1 MNAFKHIFAA
11 LIAAASLISCEVS
24 GVIDPTAA
32 NDDGSPVF
40 TASFEDTRV
49 FLDLEMH
56 TCFNADDRI
65 SLFKSSVNE
74 QYRFEGHTGDRSGMF
89 SKAPEDSSV
98 PGSPASA
105 TYAVYPFNPANTL
118 SPSELLYFEL
128 PQVQAYAE
136 GSFAPGSNTMIAV
149 TEGPSDKFLQ
159 FKNLCGVLVVK
170 LYGTGKVKSLTL
182 RGNDGE
188 KIAGSASANAVYG
201 KEPFLIVSSSALGS
215 ITVDCGDGVQLGSDA
230 DNATG
235 FWFVIPP
242 VEFPKGFTVQV
253 QGEGQNQAVLTTSA
267 SRTIAR
273 NEVVTMTPAKAD
285 FIVPAGNVVFDDPS
299 FKSYCVRE
307 FDKDGDGEVSYAE
320 AYLADSI
327 KVSRKSIASM
337 KGLEAFVNV
346 RYLDC
351 SRNRLTELSVAK
363 LPRLKELYCNSNLI
377 SELDLSG
384 NLRLEILQCGSNQ
397 LATLSLF
404 KNTALKE
411 INCDINQLTR
421 LDVVSCKALTKLE
434 CRYNKIATL
443 NISGN
448 TLLQTV
454 KCEHNELTG
463 LTMLNNTSLVSLD
476 CSDNQLAALPLAFT
490 TALKDLICNNNQM
503 INLDVS
509 RCTSLTRL
517 ECKDNQLKLLTLG
530 SLSGL
535 GTLYCG
541 GNQLTSLDV
550 SGLPHLTILSCANN
564 PELATIWLKTGQK
577 ITSLTCDEGV
587 TINYK

>member
-1 MNAFKHIFAA
+1 MKQFFYIISAA
-11 LIAAASLISCEVS
+11 LAALALISCEIAV
-24 GVIDPTAA
+24 P
-32 NDDGSPVF
+32 DGLGGNVASDNQVF

-49 FLDLEMH
+49 FIDGGMH

-74 QYRFEGHTGDRSGMF
+74 QYRFEGQTGDRSGMF

-105 TYAVYPFNPANTL
+105 TYAVYPFNPSNTL

-149 TEGPSDKFLQ
+149 TDGPSDKFLQ

-170 LYGTGKVKSLTL
+170 LYGSGKVKSLTL
-182 RGNDGE
+182 QGNAGE
-188 KIAGSASANAVYG
+188 KISGKAAVNAVYG
-201 KEPFLIVSSSALGS
+201 KEPFLIISGSALGS
-215 ITVDCGDGVQLGSDA
+215 ITVDCGDGVQLGADA

-253 QGEGQNQAVLTTSA
+253 QGEGSQQAVLTTSA
-267 SRTIAR
+267 SRKIER
-273 NEVVTMTPAKAD
+273 NEIVTMTPAKAD
-285 FIVPAGNVVFDDPS
+285 FNVPTGNVGFDDSS
-299 FKSYCVRE
+299 FKSYCVKE
-307 FDKDGDGEVSYAE
+307 FDKNGDGEVSYAE

-327 KVSRKSIASM
+327 KVSKKSIASM

-351 SRNRLTELSVAK
+351 SRNRLTALSVTK
-363 LPRLKELYCNSNLI
+363 LPRLTELHCNGNLI
-377 SELDLSG
+377 SELDLAA
-384 NLRLEILQCGSNQ
+384 NPKLEILQCGSNQ
-397 LATLSLF
+397 LSALSLF
-404 KNTALKE
+404 RNPALKE

-443 NISGN
+443 NLIGN
-448 TLLQTV
+448 TLIESV
-454 KCEHNELTG
+454 KCDHNELTG
-463 LTMLNNTSLVSLD
+463 LSLLNNTSLVSLD
-476 CSDNQLAALPLAFT
+476 CSDNQLPGLTLAFT
-490 TALKDLICNNNQM
+490 TALKDLICNNNQL

-509 RCTSLTRL
+509 KCTSLTRL

-550 SGLPHLTILSCANN
+550 SELPHLTILSCANN
-564 PELATIWLKTGQK
+564 HELTTIWLKTGQK